1 VEKELLA
8 CALASREDYDLIVSY
23 ISPKSST
30 YSKEFQVV
38 LGKIGEYYDR
48 DKEATT
54 VGVSVLAALLA
65 DSVRSDKLASRLEAY
80 VNEAA
85 ATSVSIT
92 NVRAVLLLAKQQEVA
107 DRLAAALVGG
117 DEGAR
122 KVDSLIEELQELRS
136 RTTIDDAEDEE
147 DVLVDVDLTKLMEKE
162 YDPDNVIEIYP
173 RSIND
178 RLDAGARPGH
188 HITVFGLSNI
198 GKTGFVVNIGAG
210 VARQGKRILHLINE
224 DRAQDVYVRY
234 VSNLSGMD
242 KHAIRDD
249 PAKASELAK
258 SNGLAN
264 VVVINIKP
272 GTPEQ
277 ISHYIDK
284 YKPDAVIVDQLR
296 NLQVRAESR
305 VNQLEM
311 AATAVRNIGKR
322 KNVLMISVTQASDS
336 ARDKIVL
343 DSGDID
349 FSNVGIPAQA
359 DILIGIGVN
368 AQLDAENLRQLTLV
382 KNKVGGQEDNF
393 PVRINKLLSRYTSV

>member
-1 VEKELLA
+1 MEKELLA

-117 DEGAR
+117 DDGAR

-136 RTTIDDAEDEE
+136 RTTIDDTEAEE
-147 DVLVDVDLTKLMEKE
+147 DVLVDVDLAKLMEKE
-162 YDPDNVIEIYP
+162 YDPANVIEIYP

-249 PAKASELAK
+249 PTKASELAK

>member
-1 VEKELLA
+1 MEKELLA

-54 VGVSVLAALLA
+54 VSVSVLAALLA

-117 DEGAR
+117 DDGAR

-147 DVLVDVDLTKLMEKE
+147 DVLVDVDLAKLMEKE
-162 YDPDNVIEIYP
+162 YDPANVIEIYP

-249 PAKASELAK
+249 PTKASELAK

>member
-1 VEKELLA
+1 MEKELLA

-136 RTTIDDAEDEE
+136 RTTIDDTEDEE